1 MQRLSRL
8 EEEEKNNIETRKRRF
23 FTEVRNAVR
32 EYQLQIQASVKRQKH
47 RNDNV
52 LVRIFVFSFF
62 FSPFFYKNYPLMSV

>member
-52 LVRIFVFSFF
+52 LVRIFVFFF
-62 FSPFFYKNYPLMSV
+62 FFNYPLMSV